1 MPARGAADAP
11 RIVAAA
17 ASICMFVGLMAA
29 SPAARALDVV
39 WTGARLADRAT
50 VFEVARGVPETAWRK
65 AGTTGVLSTGGPAS
79 GWSPA
84 AQPDSVFR
92 PAEVAPARIE
102 ITRELLGSL
111 NARRTESQAIAID
124 LPADVLFDF
133 DRAELRADAAA
144 TLARAAELLASYP
157 DARIA
162 VRGHTDAKGT
172 MPYNDALSLR
182 RARTVAERL
191 NAKAG
196 RRIEVEGRGSREPVA
211 SEQDASGADDAQG
224 RQRNRRVEILID
236 PGRPL
241 S

>member
-11 RIVAAA
+11 RIVATA
-17 ASICMFVGLMAA
+17 ASICVLSGLMTA
-29 SPAARALDVV
+29 SPFARALDVV
-39 WTGARLADRAT
+39 RSGARLADRPT
-50 VFEVARGVPETAWRK
+50 VFEPARGAPETAWRK
-65 AGTTGVLSTGGPAS
+65 AGATGALSVGGPAS

-84 AQPDSVFR
+84 TQPDTVFR
-92 PAEVAPARIE
+92 PVEVAPARIE

-111 NARRTESQAIAID
+111 KARRTESQAIAID

-133 DRAELRADAAA
+133 DRAELRADAAP

-162 VRGHTDAKGT
+162 VRGHSDGKGT
-172 MPYNDALSLR
+172 AAYNDALSLR

-191 NAKAG
+191 NARPA
-196 RRIEVEGRGSREPVA
+196 RRIEVEGRGSREPIA
-211 SEQDASGADDAQG
+211 PEQDASGADDAQG
-224 RQRNRRVEILID
+224 RQRNRRVEIVID
-236 PGRPL
+236 PGRPV